1 MEVPKQEVAKPV
13 TKPPPSSSATLSLTL
28 LSSLQELRRRLE
40 LAESGLTSHLHVP
53 LGENGVHQCS
63 VHIQRLQVGHA
74 FIKYRSYCHLFV
86 LISWFILYLIASRV
100 CTKSWTPF
108 MTSTCKSERRLRR
121 SWTDCRLIL
130 NKPSSSRLNWKS
142 STKNWGCCRVSIR
155 STFKGNSFFIQ
166 PTAEGNERF

>member
-74 FIKYRSYCHLFV
+74 LIKYRSYCHLFV
-86 LISWFILYLIASRV
+86 ANFLVYFIFN
-100 CTKSWTPF
+100 CF
-108 MTSTCKSERRLRR
+108 
-121 SWTDCRLIL
+121 
-130 NKPSSSRLNWKS
+130 
-142 STKNWGCCRVSIR
+142 
-155 STFKGNSFFIQ
+155 
-166 PTAEGNERF
+166 